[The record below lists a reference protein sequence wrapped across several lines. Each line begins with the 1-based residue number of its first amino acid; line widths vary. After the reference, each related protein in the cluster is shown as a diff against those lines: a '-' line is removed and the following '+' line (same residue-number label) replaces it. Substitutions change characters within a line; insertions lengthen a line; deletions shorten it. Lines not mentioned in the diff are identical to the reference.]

1 LKRNRHNEKNVD
13 IDLYIIAKKF
23 EEEVNSTLKE
33 VGKQL
38 TKKCIMYLEV

>member
-1 LKRNRHNEKNVD
+1 MKKHVD
-13 IDLYIIAKKF
+13 IDHYIIVKRF

-38 TKKCIMYLEV
+38 QKNA

>member
-1 LKRNRHNEKNVD
+1 MKKHVD
-13 IDLYIIAKKF
+13 IDHYIIAKEF
-23 EEEVNSTLKE
+23 EKEVNSTLKE